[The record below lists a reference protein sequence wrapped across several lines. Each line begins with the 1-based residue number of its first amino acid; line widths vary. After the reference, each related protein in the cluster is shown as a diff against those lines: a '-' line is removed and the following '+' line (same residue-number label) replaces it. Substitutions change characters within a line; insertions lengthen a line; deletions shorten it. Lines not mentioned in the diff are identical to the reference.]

1 MTPLTSNPAI
11 GSVKQIHISA
21 PGPNGA
27 LSGTMTLATD
37 PSAPVVLIIPGSGPT
52 DRDGNSP
59 LGVKAATY
67 RLLAEELAIH
77 GVTTV
82 RIDKRGMFASAGA
95 CPDANAVTVEDYV
108 VDIHSWVNAIREK
121 TGSKCVWLLG
131 HSEGGLVALKTVQQ
145 AKDIC
150 GLILLAT
157 PGRPLGEGLKEQL
170 RANPA
175 NEPLLTQSDA
185 AIDTMVAGKHFA
197 VEGMHPALAPLFREA
212 VQGFL
217 ISLFKIDP
225 CQLAAR
231 VEIPVLI
238 IQGERDLQVGVT
250 DAKMLKAA
258 SPTAK
263 LVLLPDANHVLKP
276 VISADRGANFA
287 TYADPHLPL
296 VSGVTEVIAD
306 FVRLTGTQQL

>member
-1 MTPLTSNPAI
+1 MTPLISSPTT
-11 GSVKQIHISA
+11 GLVRQINISA
-21 PGPNGA
+21 PGPNGI
-27 LSGTMTLATD
+27 LNGTMTIATD

-59 LGVKAATY
+59 LGIKAATY

-108 VDIHSWVNAIREK
+108 VDIQSWINAIREK
-121 TGSKCVWLLG
+121 TGNKCVWLLG
-131 HSEGGLVALKTVQQ
+131 HSEGGLVALKTAQQ

-150 GLILLAT
+150 GLILIAT
-157 PGRPLGEGLKEQL
+157 PGRPLAEVLKEQL

-175 NEPLLTQSDA
+175 NEPLLTQSDV
-185 AIDTMVAGKHFA
+185 AINTMVAGKRFD

-225 CQLAAR
+225 TQLAAR
-231 VEIPVLI
+231 VKIPVLI
-238 IQGERDLQVGVT
+238 IQGERDLQVGVR
-250 DAKMLKAA
+250 DAQMLKAA
-258 SPTAK
+258 SATAK
-263 LVLLPDANHVLKP
+263 LVLLPDANHVLKS

-287 TYADPHLPL
+287 AYADAHLPL
-296 VSGVTEVIAD
+296 VSGVTEAIAD
-306 FVRLTGTQQL
+306 FVRQTDTQ